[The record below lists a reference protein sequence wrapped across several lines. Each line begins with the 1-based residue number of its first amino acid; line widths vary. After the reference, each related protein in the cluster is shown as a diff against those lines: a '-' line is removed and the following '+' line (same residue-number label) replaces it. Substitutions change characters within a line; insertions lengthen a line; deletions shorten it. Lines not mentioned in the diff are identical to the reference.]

1 MNSVIEETIRIPS
14 ALAAVYGLRQHIRRL
29 GDRDGL
35 SAEHI
40 EDLVLAVSEAATNAI
55 RYGSPSGGETEIR
68 WTRKGSCVRVEVE
81 DTGVFRKRI
90 PIPDLEEAHG
100 RGIPLIIA
108 LMDEMH
114 IREGTS
120 RRPGTVIRLVKCPG
134 R

>member
-1 MNSVIEETIRIPS
+1 MNSVLDETIRIP
-14 ALAAVYGLRQHIRRL
+14 AELDAVYGLRQHIRRL
-29 GDRDGL
+29 GERDGL
-35 SAEHI
+35 SGDDI
-40 EDLVLAVSEAATNAI
+40 DDLVLAISEAATNAI
-55 RYGSPSGGETEIR
+55 RYGSPSGGETEVR
-68 WTRKGSCVRVEVE
+68 WTRDGSCVRVEIE

-114 IREGTS
+114 IREGNT
-120 RRPGTVIRLVKCPG
+120 RRPGTVVRLVKCPG